1 MLGFHRKFVGTGI
14 ILTAFSLAIAAL
26 LVSPL
31 YAKTINVPK
40 DYPKIQQAVAVAVP
54 GDVINIKG
62 GAPYEECIT
71 IHTQDIKLVGLKKG
85 NKKKRPTIIAYDC
98 GGPAITIKPG
108 VTGVQIIG
116 LNIRL
121 SKNEGVLCEGG
132 NNGTVITDCYV
143 VSNFDVGL
151 KLKGNGMKV
160 EFCRIFGNRLGGIEV
175 EGNNNTI
182 SQSQC
187 IGSDAFG
194 IKATGNNNHI
204 YKNNVLRNNEA
215 GVILSGDHN
224 EVKNSIVMAN
234 TGDGIVF
241 TGSTGNRVEGNV
253 VRSNNGAAI
262 KFPADSNFNDIVKNK
277 LSSGPDYGIL
287 IVSGEY
293 NAIDGNEVKS
303 FGNDGIRVNGSNKS
317 IKKNKVQSIYN
328 GKGISVEGD
337 VNSVTGN
344 EVSDCSDTGILYA
357 GKGSTIDGN
366 TVRSCIIDVDA
377 NAIGVGGDENVIS
390 HNVCSEVS
398 SYVIDVRGNSNTVSG
413 NSTSLSFSATGIL
426 VVGNKNI
433 IGEDPD
439 NPTTTSGNTSE
450 GNNMD
455 GIRVNGNKN
464 LISENV
470 STYNGHFGEHGFDV
484 DGNQNTIDGNTATGN
499 IGDGINVYGDFNE
512 ILNNT
517 VTENGIDGIDIDGD
531 NGDRTTA
538 DTAHGGNVIDGN
550 FAELN
555 AAEGIENNALSGA
568 GGGGGTQIK
577 NNTSQFN
584 GLCDF
589 AVSERNPGDPVSDKV
604 APGSLNNVSHD
615 GSHEFN
621 CAPRV
626 DSW

>member
-1 MLGFHRKFVGTGI
+1 MLGLYRKFVGTGI
-14 ILTAFSLAIAAL
+14 ILTAFSIAIASL

-31 YAKTINVPK
+31 YAKTINVPA

-62 GAPYEECIT
+62 GAPYEECVT
-71 IHTQDIKLVGLKKG
+71 IGRSDIKLVGLKSGK
-85 NKKKRPTIIAYDC
+85 KKKRPTIIAYDC
-98 GGPAITIKPG
+98 GGPAITISAG
-108 VTGVQIIG
+108 VTGVQING

-132 NNGTVITDCYV
+132 NDGTGLSNCYV
-143 VSNFDVGL
+143 VSNFDAGL

-160 EFCRIFGNRLGGIEV
+160 EYCRIQGNRLGGIEV

-194 IKATGNNNHI
+194 IKVTGNNNKI
-204 YKNNVLRNNEA
+204 YKNNSLRNNEA
-215 GVILSGDHN
+215 GMILSGDHN
-224 EVKNSIVMAN
+224 EVINNIVMAN

-241 TGSTGNRVEGNV
+241 TGSTGNSVEGNV

-262 KFPADSNFNDIVKNK
+262 KFPADSNFNDIIKNK
-277 LSSGPDYGIL
+277 LRSGPDYGIL

-293 NAIDGNEVKS
+293 NTIDRNEVAS

-337 VNSVTGN
+337 VNSITQN
-344 EVSDCSDTGILYA
+344 EILDCSDIGILYA
-357 GKGSTIDGN
+357 GNGSTLDGN
-366 TVRSCIIDVDA
+366 KVRSCIIDVDA

-390 HNVCSEVS
+390 NNVCSEVS
-398 SYVIDVRGNSNTVSG
+398 SYVIDVRGDSNTIIG
-413 NSTSLSFSATGIL
+413 NSTSLSFSATGL
-426 VVGNKNI
+426 LAVGNKNTLSH
-433 IGEDPD
+433 
-439 NPTTTSGNTSE
+439 NNST

-464 LISENV
+464 LISKNV
-470 STYNGHFGEHGFDV
+470 STYNGHFGEHGIDM
-484 DGNQNTIDGNTATGN
+484 DGNDNTIDGNECTGN
-499 IGDGINVYGDFNE
+499 IGDGMNVYGDFNT
-512 ILNNT
+512 ISNNL

-531 NGDRTTA
+531 NGDRTAA
-538 DTAHGGNVIDGN
+538 DITHGGNVIDGN
-550 FAELN
+550 FAQLN

-584 GLCDF
+584 GLCNF

-604 APGSLNNVSHD
+604 APGSLNNFSVGDDSYQ
-615 GSHEFN
+615 FN
-621 CAPRV
+621 CAPKV